1 MNTIIITG
9 RKPSDEM
16 NFRDELVRI
25 SKEWENNYNVN
36 LKDLGDDILSLI
48 FKFKE
53 NYENRSTLLLDADIF
68 ASYFEQWT
76 EFKVTTLLIF

>member
-36 LKDLGDDILSLI
+36 LKDLGDDIWSLI